1 MLILGLLGMYFD
13 FLSRTPH
20 LFQIG
25 CGHTVCGVL
34 VVKIKTSHPTYE
46 KLTTDATF
54 IMNGM
59 E

>member
-1 MLILGLLGMYFD
+1 MK
-13 FLSRTPH
+13 
-20 LFQIG
+20 QIWTLYNRMF
-25 CGHTVCGVL
+25 CYMNSIIRS

-46 KLTTDATF
+46 NLTTDATF